1 MAPSRDPVTDTGTK
15 HCAATVPAVTI
26 YYVVPVNTQAPFGG
40 VRVMYR
46 HVDIL
51 NAHGMPAS
59 IVHGLAIMEPP
70 GPMSP

>member
-1 MAPSRDPVTDTGTK
+1 M
-15 HCAATVPAVTI
+15 TI